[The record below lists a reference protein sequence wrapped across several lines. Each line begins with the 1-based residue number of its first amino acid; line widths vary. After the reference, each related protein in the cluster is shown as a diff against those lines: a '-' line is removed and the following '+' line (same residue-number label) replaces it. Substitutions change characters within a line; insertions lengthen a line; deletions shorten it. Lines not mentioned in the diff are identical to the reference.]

1 MQRSARNEP
10 VFTCTAKQNEVHSH
24 RSPHLNVPRCARGVL
39 AAQRFTRLDTG
50 VSGGLEIPAHHL
62 PPRKVCSERCTRW
75 PNCHR
80 GMNCGGCR
88 DDNRGCNGNHHFRG
102 MLGSAA
108 VHGVVKGTR
117 HLRWPPN
124 DVAAKP
130 HAALWLHTCMHC
142 CKTAP
147 LFQKY
152 EFRWHK
158 LAISCHPRT
167 PQPSNPRAS

>member
-1 MQRSARNEP
+1 VCSARP
-10 VFTCTAKQNEVHSH
+10 VCTCTAKQNEVHSH

-50 VSGGLEIPAHHL
+50 VSGGLVIPAHHL
-62 PPRKVCSERCTRW
+62 PPRKVCAERCARW
-75 PNCHR
+75 PNGYR
-80 GMNCGGCR
+80 GVGCGGCR

-108 VHGVVKGTR
+108 MHGVVKGTC

-130 HAALWLHTCMHC
+130 HASLAARMHC

-147 LFQKY
+147 CQKC
-152 EFRWHK
+152 EF
-158 LAISCHPRT
+158 
-167 PQPSNPRAS
+167 